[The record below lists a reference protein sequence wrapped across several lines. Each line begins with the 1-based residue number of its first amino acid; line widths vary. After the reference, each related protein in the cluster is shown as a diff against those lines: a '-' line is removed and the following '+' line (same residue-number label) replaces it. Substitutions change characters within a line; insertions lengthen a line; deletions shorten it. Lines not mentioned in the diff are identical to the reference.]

1 MVPSNVGHL
10 QAVFNVAAFELARQL
25 RRPDPD
31 RGPVSLRNFAVAL
44 AERKPV
50 CSRFFQGHPR
60 PRKRTLGLLKAT
72 ASISVFADPDCP
84 SSPFGLSVAP

>member
-31 RGPVSLRNFAVAL
+31 RGPVSLRNFAVL
-44 AERKPV
+44 RHPGIIHVELFFHPFNHLRRAERLRNKKQGV
-50 CSRFFQGHPR
+50 CYE
-60 PRKRTLGLLKAT
+60 RTG
-72 ASISVFADPDCP
+72 ASGNVPPCILP
-84 SSPFGLSVAP
+84 